1 MQEESNDLPDIP
13 DTPQSPSVSDITV
26 LRLVLFFYIGV
37 IIYIVFFNFYA

>member
-26 LRLVLFFYIGV
+26 LRLVLFFFIGV
-37 IIYIVFFNFYA
+37 IIYIVFF